1 MLIQIDN
8 KMIDSLSKTE
18 LSIIQYIN
26 ENEKALVNMSIV
38 DIAFET
44 FSSPSTVSRAI
55 RKCGINGFNELRYK
69 LKIPQEDKSLT
80 SINEIMRK
88 TLVEAS
94 EVLQRISLK
103 NILDVVNEIKNS
115 VNKQIYVFGR
125 GPTEQV
131 VKEFSFRLQLLGYN
145 VLSTEDPAI
154 MVTLSEN
161 ITNQLVI
168 LFSLNGK
175 TKELIEVAKNCYL
188 KKSKVIAL
196 TCAPDSILLKYASLH
211 LLGYS
216 HKKIAIKNF
225 DVTSR
230 IPLFMIS
237 RILVDYLVE
246 NSNNLEVKRKDCIH

>member
-1 MLIQIDN
+1 MLINITN
-8 KMIDSLSKTE
+8 NIIENLTKTE
-18 LSIIQYIN
+18 LTIIQYLN
-26 ENEKALVNMSIV
+26 ENEENLTNMSIV

-55 RKCGINGFNELRYK
+55 RKCGINGFNELRYRLELPK
-69 LKIPQEDKSLT
+69 KEKNLI
-80 SINEIMRK
+80 SINEIMKK
-88 TLVEAS
+88 TLVEAN

-103 NILDVVNEIKNS
+103 NVLDVVNEIS
-115 VNKQIYVFGR
+115 RYSNKQIYVFSR

-131 VKEFSFRLQLLGYN
+131 AKEFSFRLQLLGYN
-145 VLSTEDPAI
+145 ILTTEDPAI
-154 MVTLSEN
+154 MVTLSEKIN
-161 ITNQLVI
+161 DQLVI

-188 KKSKVIAL
+188 KRVKVIVI
-196 TCAPDSILLKYASLH
+196 TCAVDSPLLNYASLY

-216 HKKIAIKNF
+216 HKKIAIKEY

-230 IPLFMIS
+230 IPLFMLS

-246 NSNNLEVKRKDCIH
+246 SKNNI

>member
-1 MLIQIDN
+1 MLINITN
-8 KMIDSLSKTE
+8 NIIENLTKTE
-18 LSIIQYIN
+18 LTIIQYLN
-26 ENEKALVNMSIV
+26 ENEKNLTNMSIV

-69 LKIPQEDKSLT
+69 IELPKKEKSLI
-80 SINEIMRK
+80 SINEIMKK
-88 TLVEAS
+88 TLVEAN

-103 NILDVVNEIKNS
+103 NILNVINKIS
-115 VNKQIYVFGR
+115 RYSNKQIYVFSR

-131 VKEFSFRLQLLGYN
+131 AKEFSFRLQLLGYN
-145 VLSTEDPAI
+145 ILTTEDPAI
-154 MVTLSEN
+154 MVTLSEK
-161 ITNQLVI
+161 IKDQLVI
-168 LFSLNGK
+168 IFSLNGK

-188 KKSKVIAL
+188 KKVELIAI
-196 TCAPDSILLKYASLH
+196 TCAVDSPLLKYASLY

-216 HKKIAIKNF
+216 HKKIAIKEY

-230 IPLFMIS
+230 IPLFMLS

-246 NSNNLEVKRKDCIH
+246 SKNNK